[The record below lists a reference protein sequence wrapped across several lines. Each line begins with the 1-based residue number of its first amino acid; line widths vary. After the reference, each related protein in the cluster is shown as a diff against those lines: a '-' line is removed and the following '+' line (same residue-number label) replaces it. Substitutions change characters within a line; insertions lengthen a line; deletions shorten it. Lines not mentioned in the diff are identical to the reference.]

1 MFNFCYALQA
11 YRDLLIIRLIF
22 HDPLLGAIQKTFET
36 PCSEPRIL
44 LIAYGQHQDQTMEV
58 KYTDVDYTVFS
69 DAARYKLITL
79 RYSWVTDIYIS
90 GVNPKWLIPDPDPA
104 PTFKCSRFRQ
114 KFRIPPQIILN
125 V

>member
-11 YRDLLIIRLIF
+11 YRELLIIRLFF

-69 DAARYKLITL
+69 DAARYKLMHF
-79 RYSWVTDIYIS
+79 VTHELLIYIS
-90 GVNPKWLIPDPDPA
+90 GMNPKWLIPDPDSA